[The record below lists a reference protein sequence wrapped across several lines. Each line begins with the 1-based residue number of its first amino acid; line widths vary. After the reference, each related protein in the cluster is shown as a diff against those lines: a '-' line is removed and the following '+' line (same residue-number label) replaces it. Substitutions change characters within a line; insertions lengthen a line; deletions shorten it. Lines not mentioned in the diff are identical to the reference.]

1 MADRLGAELKGK
13 SRFRSDSPR
22 PVSRLGQNADY
33 TETLDT
39 ANVDCIARKVKM
51 GKKLER
57 VMKGDRGG
65 TTSATSQETDVDN
78 NKTPEPYNCVGD
90 FEADYLELCKRAGL
104 TEIPQVAP
112 RPHRP
117 EPPPPPDPKCAT
129 PLSRKETPCKSSHS
143 SRMEK
148 VEEPTTPTP
157 GDPEEAPPTTYTTSN
172 RFDYFRPKVQLEL
185 EKPEDKKSMTEIYIR
200 GWKVDQRYMD
210 VFRLC
215 LPAADKLHTIDLWN
229 VGLTDNTLA
238 QFAAVAS
245 QCLNLRNIKLDGNPV
260 PGEGFHQLIGED
272 SMIVSMSLRSCKIS
286 DKGAELIGKAL
297 STVKTRNQSLC
308 VLNLNSNLI
317 TDVGAGHLSNGL
329 RMNRTLLILSVAN
342 NAIGD
347 EGAKKFGEVLSRFAL
362 THEEVVERRKLIS
375 EKGTPDIRISP
386 IPKRSE
392 SRDRPISQSSRSQL
406 DKSTAKSGRSSS
418 KAKKKDDKG
427 KGKDDK
433 KKESVAKTTKGKG
446 RQSGGKKGPAAGTI
460 TTEPETPEVLEIINP
475 LLEEAESLNG
485 ELFIPGNRV
494 LINLNLSR
502 NKIGEAGLKALLKGI
517 QYQITLTMLGSRS
530 GGTGLMR
537 LSLQKNGFP
546 PDHELYMKIQEL
558 MVTRDPL
565 YKPPAKSPDEDSISQ
580 TTGV

>member
-1 MADRLGAELKGK
+1 MADRLGTELKGK

-22 PVSRLGQNADY
+22 PVSRLEQYADF
-33 TETLDT
+33 TERLDT

-65 TTSATSQETDVDN
+65 TTSATSQDTTDLD
-78 NKTPEPYNCVGD
+78 NKTPEPYNCIGD
-90 FEADYLELCKRAGL
+90 FEADYLELCTRAGL

-117 EPPPPPDPKCAT
+117 EPPPPPDPK
-129 PLSRKETPCKSSHS
+129 
-143 SRMEK
+143 EK

-157 GDPEEAPPTTYTTSN
+157 GEPEEPPPTTYTTSN
-172 RFDYFRPKVQLEL
+172 KFDFFRPKVQVEL

-238 QFAAVAS
+238 QFSAVAS
-245 QCLNLRNIKLDGNPV
+245 QCLNLRTVKLDGNPV

-286 DKGAELIGKAL
+286 DKGALLIGKAL

-317 TDVGAGHLSNGL
+317 TDVGACHLSNGL

-347 EGAKKFGEVLSRFAL
+347 EGAKQLGEVLSRFAL

-392 SRDRPISQSSRSQL
+392 SRDRPMSQSSRSQL
-406 DKSTAKSGRSSS
+406 DKSVAKSGRSSS

-460 TTEPETPEVLEIINP
+460 TTEPETPEVQEIINP

-494 LINLNLSR
+494 LINLNVSR

-517 QYQITLTMLGSRS
+517 QYQITLTTLGSRS

-546 PDHELYMKIQEL
+546 PDHELYTKIQEL

>member
-1 MADRLGAELKGK
+1 MADRLGTELKGK
-13 SRFRSDSPR
+13 SRFRSDVPR
-22 PVSRLGQNADY
+22 PVSRLGQNADI
-33 TETLDT
+33 TESLDT
-39 ANVDCIARKVKM
+39 ANEDCIARKVKM

-104 TEIPQVAP
+104 TEIPQVTQ

-117 EPPPPPDPKCAT
+117 EPPPPPDPK
-129 PLSRKETPCKSSHS
+129 
-143 SRMEK
+143 EK

-172 RFDYFRPKVQLEL
+172 KFDYFRPKVQVEL
-185 EKPEDKKSMTEIYIR
+185 EKPEDRKSMTEIYIR

-238 QFAAVAS
+238 QFSAVAS
-245 QCLNLRNIKLDGNPV
+245 QCLNLRTVKLDGNPV

-317 TDVGAGHLSNGL
+317 TDVGACHLSNGL

-347 EGAKKFGEVLSRFAL
+347 EGAKQLGEVLSRFAL
-362 THEEVVERRKLIS
+362 THEEIVERRKLIS

-392 SRDRPISQSSRSQL
+392 SRDRPVSQSSRSQL

-460 TTEPETPEVLEIINP
+460 TTEPETPEVQEIINP
-475 LLEEAESLNG
+475 LLEEAESING

-494 LINLNLSR
+494 LINLNISR

-530 GGTGLMR
+530 SGTGLMR

-546 PDHELYMKIQEL
+546 PDHDLYMKIQEL

>member
-1 MADRLGAELKGK
+1 MDQKRGAEK
-13 SRFRSDSPR
+13 FRS
-22 PVSRLGQNADY
+22 
-33 TETLDT
+33 
-39 ANVDCIARKVKM
+39 IARKVKM

-65 TTSATSQETDVDN
+65 TTSATSQDTTDLD
-78 NKTPEPYNCVGD
+78 NKTPEPYNCIGD
-90 FEADYLELCKRAGL
+90 FEADYLELCTRAGL

-117 EPPPPPDPKCAT
+117 EPPPPPDPK
-129 PLSRKETPCKSSHS
+129 
-143 SRMEK
+143 EK

-157 GDPEEAPPTTYTTSN
+157 GEPEEPLPTTYTTSN
-172 RFDYFRPKVQLEL
+172 KFDFFRPKVQVEL

-238 QFAAVAS
+238 QFSAVAS
-245 QCLNLRNIKLDGNPV
+245 QCLNLRTVKLDGNPV

-286 DKGAELIGKAL
+286 DKGALLIGKAL

-317 TDVGAGHLSNGL
+317 TDVGACHLSNGL

-347 EGAKKFGEVLSRFAL
+347 EGAKQLGE
-362 THEEVVERRKLIS
+362 
-375 EKGTPDIRISP
+375 P

-392 SRDRPISQSSRSQL
+392 SRDRPMSQSSRSQL
-406 DKSTAKSGRSSS
+406 DKSVAKSGRSSS

-433 KKESVAKTTKGKG
+433 KKG
-446 RQSGGKKGPAAGTI
+446 
-460 TTEPETPEVLEIINP
+460 
-475 LLEEAESLNG
+475 
-485 ELFIPGNRV
+485 
-494 LINLNLSR
+494 

-517 QYQITLTMLGSRS
+517 QYQITLTTLGSRS

-546 PDHELYMKIQEL
+546 PDHELYTKIQEL

>member
-1 MADRLGAELKGK
+1 MADRLGTELKGK
-13 SRFRSDSPR
+13 SRFRS
-22 PVSRLGQNADY
+22 
-33 TETLDT
+33 
-39 ANVDCIARKVKM
+39 IARKVKM

-65 TTSATSQETDVDN
+65 TTSATSQDTTDLD
-78 NKTPEPYNCVGD
+78 NKTPEPYNCIGD
-90 FEADYLELCKRAGL
+90 FEADYLELCTRAGL

-117 EPPPPPDPKCAT
+117 EPPPPPDPK
-129 PLSRKETPCKSSHS
+129 
-143 SRMEK
+143 EK

-157 GDPEEAPPTTYTTSN
+157 GEPEEPPPTTYTTSN
-172 RFDYFRPKVQLEL
+172 KFDFFRPKVQVEL

-238 QFAAVAS
+238 QFSAVAS
-245 QCLNLRNIKLDGNPV
+245 QCLNLRTVKLDGNPV

-286 DKGAELIGKAL
+286 DKGALLIGKAL

-317 TDVGAGHLSNGL
+317 TDVGACHLSNGL

-347 EGAKKFGEVLSRFAL
+347 EGAKQLGEVLSRFAL

-392 SRDRPISQSSRSQL
+392 SRDRPMSQSSRSQL
-406 DKSTAKSGRSSS
+406 DKSVAKSGRSSS

-460 TTEPETPEVLEIINP
+460 TTEPETPEVQEIINP

-494 LINLNLSR
+494 LINLNVSR
-502 NKIGEAGLKALLKGI
+502 NKIGEAGLKALLKGV
-517 QYQITLTMLGSRS
+517 QYQITLTTLGSRS

-546 PDHELYMKIQEL
+546 SDHELYSKIQEL

>member
-1 MADRLGAELKGK
+1 MDRILECPEPCPPANGK
-13 SRFRSDSPR
+13 PGDFRRNRFR
-22 PVSRLGQNADY
+22 
-33 TETLDT
+33 T
-39 ANVDCIARKVKM
+39 AAKIVCIARKVKM

-65 TTSATSQETDVDN
+65 TTSATSQDTTDLD
-78 NKTPEPYNCVGD
+78 NKTPEPYNCIGD
-90 FEADYLELCKRAGL
+90 FEADYLELCTRAGL

-117 EPPPPPDPKCAT
+117 EPPPPPDPK
-129 PLSRKETPCKSSHS
+129 
-143 SRMEK
+143 EK

-157 GDPEEAPPTTYTTSN
+157 GEPEEPPPTTYTTSN
-172 RFDYFRPKVQLEL
+172 KFDFFRPKVQVEL

-238 QFAAVAS
+238 QFSAVAS
-245 QCLNLRNIKLDGNPV
+245 QCLNLRTVKLDGNPV

-286 DKGAELIGKAL
+286 DKGALLIGKAL

-317 TDVGAGHLSNGL
+317 TDVGACHLSNGL

-347 EGAKKFGEVLSRFAL
+347 EGAKQLGEVLSRFAL

-392 SRDRPISQSSRSQL
+392 SRDRPMSQSSRSQL
-406 DKSTAKSGRSSS
+406 DKSVAKSGRSSS

-433 KKESVAKTTKGKG
+433 KKDARGASKESVAKTTKGKG

-460 TTEPETPEVLEIINP
+460 TTEPETPEVQEIINP

-494 LINLNLSR
+494 LINLNVSR

-517 QYQITLTMLGSRS
+517 QYQITLTTLGSRS

-546 PDHELYMKIQEL
+546 PDHELYTKIQEL

>member
-1 MADRLGAELKGK
+1 
-13 SRFRSDSPR
+13 
-22 PVSRLGQNADY
+22 
-33 TETLDT
+33 
-39 ANVDCIARKVKM
+39 M

-104 TEIPQVAP
+104 TEIPQVTQ

-117 EPPPPPDPKCAT
+117 EPPPPPDPK
-129 PLSRKETPCKSSHS
+129 
-143 SRMEK
+143 EK

-172 RFDYFRPKVQLEL
+172 KFDYFRPKVQVEL
-185 EKPEDKKSMTEIYIR
+185 EKPEDRKSMTEIYIR

-238 QFAAVAS
+238 QFSAVAS
-245 QCLNLRNIKLDGNPV
+245 QCLNLRTVKLDGNPV

-317 TDVGAGHLSNGL
+317 TDVGACHLSNGL

-347 EGAKKFGEVLSRFAL
+347 EGAKQLGEVLSRFAL
-362 THEEVVERRKLIS
+362 THEEIVERRKLIS

-392 SRDRPISQSSRSQL
+392 SRDRPVSQSSRSQL

-460 TTEPETPEVLEIINP
+460 TTEPETPEVQEIINP
-475 LLEEAESLNG
+475 LLEEAESING

-494 LINLNLSR
+494 LINLNISR

-530 GGTGLMR
+530 SGTGLMR

-546 PDHELYMKIQEL
+546 PDHDLYMKIQEL